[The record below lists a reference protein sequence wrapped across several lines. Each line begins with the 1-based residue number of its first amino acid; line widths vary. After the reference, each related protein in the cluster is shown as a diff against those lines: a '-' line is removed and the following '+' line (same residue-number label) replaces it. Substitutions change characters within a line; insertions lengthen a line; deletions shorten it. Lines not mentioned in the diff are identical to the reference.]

1 MSAAPSAPRPTLPA
15 VIETA
20 RLRLRPYRLDDV
32 EQVLLVSMDAEWAR
46 FLPVPI
52 PYRRKDAE
60 EFVARQVLLDRVA
73 TPSWAIELDGSY
85 AGGINLRFN
94 FDHRLA
100 ELGYAT
106 APRWWGQGVA
116 PEAAR
121 AVIDTAFRTHADLNR
136 VRATADLRNRASQ
149 RVMEKLGMRREGV
162 LRQNRYAR
170 EEFVDE
176 AWYGLLRSEW
186 SG

>member
-1 MSAAPSAPRPTLPA
+1 MSAAPPGPRPLLPA

-32 EQVLLVSMDAEWAR
+32 DQVLAVSMDPEWAR

-52 PYRRKDAE
+52 PYRRRDAE
-60 EFVARQVLLDRVA
+60 EFVARQFLVERAA

-85 AGGINLRFN
+85 AGGINVRFN

-100 ELGYAT
+100 ELGYAI
-106 APRWWGQGVA
+106 ARKHWGEGLA

-121 AVIDTAFRTHADLNR
+121 AVIDASFRTHATLNR
-136 VRATADLRNRASQ
+136 VRAMADRRNGASQ

-162 LRQNRYAR
+162 LRQNRFVR

-176 AWYGLLRSEW
+176 VWYGLLRSEW
-186 SG
+186 GG